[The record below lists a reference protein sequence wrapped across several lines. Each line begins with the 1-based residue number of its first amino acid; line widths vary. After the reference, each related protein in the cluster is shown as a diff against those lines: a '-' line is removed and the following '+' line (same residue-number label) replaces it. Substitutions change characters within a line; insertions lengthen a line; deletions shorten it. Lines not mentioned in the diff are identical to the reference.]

1 MMGERT
7 LKKFERTPRSCEGLR
22 DAALPSLLQLVVGV
36 TAQQAI
42 FSPLV
47 IDHRPGEAKA
57 ENSGSSCGRPFSGF
71 DSPTSQD
78 AHIRTAVH
86 GITMVSRRESILLSW
101 NLEPY
106 KAPSKHDT
114 SRVV

>member
-1 MMGERT
+1 MMGARQRS
-7 LKKFERTPRSCEGLR
+7 LERTPRSCEGLR
-22 DAALPSLLQLVVGV
+22 DAALPLLLQLVVGV

-57 ENSGSSCGRPFSGF
+57 ENSGSSCGRPFAGF

-86 GITMVSRRESILLSW
+86 GITIGVSPRIHSTVM
-101 NLEPY
+101 EPR
-106 KAPSKHDT
+106 T
-114 SRVV
+114 L